1 MEFQLSITN
10 WLNTQFAYVDK
21 ILDKKKKTA
30 AYNKIAWEP
39 VLKRKYNLTCFYIVE
54 RNYVRIC
61 LRGATIP

>member
-39 VLKRKYNLTCFYIVE
+39 V
-54 RNYVRIC
+54 
-61 LRGATIP
+61 